1 MKGGMKKAFTAL
13 LAATVLVGGMPVNMQ
28 ANVIAETEKA
38 ESASEKVNEKY
49 ADTEELDLMDRE
61 RQETQAGEQEK
72 RENTE
77 QPESEET
84 EQPDTEEQSEETEQ
98 PDTEEQP
105 EETEQPDTET
115 ELPEM
120 EEETEEPEEA
130 ENTDEA
136 EQNIET
142 QIKEEESV
150 KTQTE
155 AVQSIP
161 EVNFTESSLMQWPV
175 EGQVLL
181 VYNMD
186 HTIYFP
192 TLNEYRYSP
201 AIAVGAGVGT
211 PVLAVANGKV
221 VSVVNNEETG
231 LTMTVDLG
239 NGYQA
244 VYGQLKDTAFEPES
258 YMEAGATLGYVSEP
272 TKYYSKEGSN
282 LYFAMTKDGVAVDPL
297 EYLP

>member
-1 MKGGMKKAFTAL
+1 MRRKNRTHLAL
-13 LAATVLVGGMPVNMQ
+13 GLMLMA
-28 ANVIAETEKA
+28 VIAGTCTVVYQSGSKN
-38 ESASEKVNEKY
+38 VPNEKEFVLNEGDSIDE
-49 ADTEELDLMDRE
+49 AMKTEEKEITEENRNS
-61 RQETQAGEQEK
+61 ETQDVNTSQVEGE
-72 RENTE
+72 RVI
-77 QPESEET
+77 EEGT
-84 EQPDTEEQSEETEQ
+84 K
-98 PDTEEQP
+98 
-105 EETEQPDTET
+105 
-115 ELPEM
+115 
-120 EEETEEPEEA
+120 EPENA
-130 ENTDEA
+130 DEA

-150 KTQTE
+150 ETQTE

-181 VYNMD
+181 DYNMD

-221 VSVVNNEETG
+221 VSVVSNEETG

-244 VYGQLKDTAFEPES
+244 VYGQLKETAFEPES

-282 LYFAMTKDGVAVDPL
+282 LYFAMTKDGVSVDPL

>member
-1 MKGGMKKAFTAL
+1 MRRKNRTHLAL
-13 LAATVLVGGMPVNMQ
+13 GLMLMA
-28 ANVIAETEKA
+28 VIAGTCTVVYQSGSK
-38 ESASEKVNEKY
+38 SVPNEKEFVLNEGDSIDE
-49 ADTEELDLMDRE
+49 AMKTEEKEITEENRNS
-61 RQETQAGEQEK
+61 ETQDSETQDVNTSQVEGE
-72 RENTE
+72 RVI
-77 QPESEET
+77 EEGT
-84 EQPDTEEQSEETEQ
+84 K
-98 PDTEEQP
+98 
-105 EETEQPDTET
+105 
-115 ELPEM
+115 
-120 EEETEEPEEA
+120 EPENA
-130 ENTDEA
+130 DEA

-150 KTQTE
+150 ETQTE

-181 VYNMD
+181 DYNMD

-244 VYGQLKDTAFEPES
+244 VYGQLKETAFEPES
-258 YMEAGATLGYVSEP
+258 YMEAGVILGYVSEP

-282 LYFAMTKDGVAVDPL
+282 LYFAMTKDGVSVDPL

>member
-1 MKGGMKKAFTAL
+1 MRRKNRTHLAL
-13 LAATVLVGGMPVNMQ
+13 GLMLMA
-28 ANVIAETEKA
+28 VIAGTCTVVYQSGSK
-38 ESASEKVNEKY
+38 SVPNEKEFVLNEGDSIDE
-49 ADTEELDLMDRE
+49 AMKTEEKEITEENRNS
-61 RQETQAGEQEK
+61 ETQDSETQNPETQDVNTSQVEGE
-72 RENTE
+72 RVI
-77 QPESEET
+77 EEGT
-84 EQPDTEEQSEETEQ
+84 K
-98 PDTEEQP
+98 
-105 EETEQPDTET
+105 
-115 ELPEM
+115 
-120 EEETEEPEEA
+120 EPENA
-130 ENTDEA
+130 DEA

-150 KTQTE
+150 ETQTE

-181 VYNMD
+181 DYNMD

-282 LYFAMTKDGVAVDPL
+282 LYFAMTKDGVSVDPL

>member
-1 MKGGMKKAFTAL
+1 MRRKNRTHLAL
-13 LAATVLVGGMPVNMQ
+13 GLMLMA
-28 ANVIAETEKA
+28 VIAGTCTVVYQSGSK
-38 ESASEKVNEKY
+38 SVPNEKEFVLNEGDSIDE
-49 ADTEELDLMDRE
+49 AMKTEEKEITEENRNS
-61 RQETQAGEQEK
+61 ETQDSETQDVNTSQVEGE
-72 RENTE
+72 RVI
-77 QPESEET
+77 EEGT
-84 EQPDTEEQSEETEQ
+84 K
-98 PDTEEQP
+98 
-105 EETEQPDTET
+105 
-115 ELPEM
+115 
-120 EEETEEPEEA
+120 EPENA
-130 ENTDEA
+130 DEA

-150 KTQTE
+150 ETQTE

-181 VYNMD
+181 DYNMD

-282 LYFAMTKDGVAVDPL
+282 LYFAMTKDGVSVDPL

>member
-1 MKGGMKKAFTAL
+1 MRRKNRTHLAL
-13 LAATVLVGGMPVNMQ
+13 GLMLMA
-28 ANVIAETEKA
+28 VIAGTCTVVYQSGSKN
-38 ESASEKVNEKY
+38 VPNEKEFVLNEGDSIDE
-49 ADTEELDLMDRE
+49 AMKTEEK
-61 RQETQAGEQEK
+61 ET
-72 RENTE
+72 
-77 QPESEET
+77 
-84 EQPDTEEQSEETEQ
+84 TEENRNS
-98 PDTEEQP
+98 
-105 EETEQPDTET
+105 
-115 ELPEM
+115 
-120 EEETEEPEEA
+120 ETEEPEEA

-150 KTQTE
+150 ETQTE

-181 VYNMD
+181 DYNMD

>member
-1 MKGGMKKAFTAL
+1 MVYQSGSK
-13 LAATVLVGGMPVNMQ
+13 
-28 ANVIAETEKA
+28 NVP
-38 ESASEKVNEKY
+38 NEKEFVLNEGDSIDE
-49 ADTEELDLMDRE
+49 AMKTEEKETTEENRNS
-61 RQETQAGEQEK
+61 ETQ
-72 RENTE
+72 N
-77 QPESEET
+77 PESKDPET
-84 EQPDTEEQSEETEQ
+84 QDVNTSQVEGERV
-98 PDTEEQP
+98 
-105 EETEQPDTET
+105 
-115 ELPEM
+115 M

-150 KTQTE
+150 ETQTE
-155 AVQSIP
+155 A
-161 EVNFTESSLMQWPV
+161 V

-181 VYNMD
+181 DYNMD

>member
-1 MKGGMKKAFTAL
+1 MRRKNRTHLAL
-13 LAATVLVGGMPVNMQ
+13 GLMLMA
-28 ANVIAETEKA
+28 VIAGTCTVVYQSGSKN
-38 ESASEKVNEKY
+38 VPNEKEFVLNEGDSIDE
-49 ADTEELDLMDRE
+49 AMKTEEKETTEDTEENRNS
-61 RQETQAGEQEK
+61 ETQ
-72 RENTE
+72 N
-77 QPESEET
+77 PESKDPET
-84 EQPDTEEQSEETEQ
+84 QDVNTSQVEGERV
-98 PDTEEQP
+98 
-105 EETEQPDTET
+105 
-115 ELPEM
+115 M

-150 KTQTE
+150 ETQTE

-181 VYNMD
+181 DYNMD